1 MDRAKLGDVEISVV
15 VSEKPSN
22 RAEIT
27 EKPVE
32 KGQDVADHVKTR
44 PATLDL
50 VGAVIG
56 DGASDKLQKLKKY
69 QRDGIL
75 VKYVHRT
82 SYSNMVIEEIGT
94 THNAKIG
101 NGFEFNIRLKH
112 VRIASA
118 KEVEIA
124 IVNPATKKPNPK
136 TSSQVKPPSNNGL
149 QQPTAKTTQVN
160 MLMERDAAKRR
171 ELSNPAKEDYD
182 KFVDTY
188 VQPGGTMKVMREL
201 MELYKSPV
209 QSKRVNDLRIAM
221 N

>member
-1 MDRAKLGDVEISVV
+1 MNRAKLGDVEISVV

-22 RAEIT
+22 RAEVT

-32 KGQDVADHVKTR
+32 KGQDVADHVKIR

-50 VGAVIG
+50 IGAVIG
-56 DGASDKLQKLKKY
+56 DGASDKLQKLKRY
-69 QRDGIL
+69 QIDGTL

-94 THNAKIG
+94 THDAKIR

-124 IVNPATKKPNPK
+124 IVNPATKKPSPK
-136 TSSQVKPPSNNGL
+136 TSSQVKPSTNKGL
-149 QQPTAKTTQVN
+149 QQTKDKPVPTTLMKPLTTQ
-160 MLMERDAAKRR
+160 EAH
-171 ELSNPAKEDYD
+171 D

-201 MELYKSPV
+201 MELYKNPAKP
-209 QSKRVNDLRIAM
+209 KRVNDPSITI